1 MIKST
6 KFRFS
11 AHPLSF
17 RFWAVSSVALLLLF
31 NLTHGDDYSSKDQLI
46 ESIHQRVR
54 DLNSRMRAMGGS
66 TVTDIETPYN
76 SISNEQDKSYEK
88 IGSESIPLNIKSK
101 RAVSPEEIPPYE
113 PNTGFYF
120 LPFAGTASINDVEY
134 LPPNLMISKVRSN
147 VGYSIGAR
155 FGYRWKYFYLEER
168 FSYMD
173 AKLEHIEFVGN
184 TPQPISG
191 EISSLSLQQA
201 FGLNFDFNHWIGIQ
215 FGVGAGISQQEFFVS
230 LSPNSSM
237 QEEDWVFSYD
247 GIIGLT
253 FQPVG
258 YFRGGINYRWL
269 RTEGL
274 GGFSSTDMHL
284 IELCIGIQF

>member
-6 KFRFS
+6 KFCFS

-168 FSYMD
+168 FSHME
-173 AKLEHIEFVGN
+173 AKLEHIEFPAN
-184 TPQPISG
+184 SPLPISG
-191 EISSLSLQQA
+191 EISSLSFQQA
-201 FGLNFDFNHWIGIQ
+201 LGLNFDFNHWIGIQ
-215 FGVGAGISQQEFFVS
+215 FGVGAGISQQEFSASFA
-230 LSPNSSM
+230 PYSSILV
-237 QEEDWVFSYD
+237 EDWVFSYD

-253 FQPVG
+253 FQPIG

-269 RTEGL
+269 RTEAL
-274 GGFSSTDMHL
+274 EGFSSTDMHL

>member
-1 MIKST
+1 MIKFP
-6 KFRFS
+6 KFCFS
-11 AHPLSF
+11 VHPLSF
-17 RFWAVSSVALLLLF
+17 RFWVVLPVALLLLF
-31 NLTHGDDYSSKDQLI
+31 NLTHGDKYSSKDQLI

-54 DLNSRMRAMGGS
+54 DLNSRMKAMGGS
-66 TVTDIETPYN
+66 TVADSEITNE
-76 SISNEQDKSYEK
+76 SIFNEQDRSYDNIE
-88 IGSESIPLNIKSK
+88 SESIRLNRDSKGVPANKMPPL
-101 RAVSPEEIPPYE
+101 ET
-113 PNTGFYF
+113 NTGFYF
-120 LPFAGTASINDVEY
+120 LPFVGTALINDVEF
-134 LPPNLMISKVRSN
+134 LPAGGNTSKVQSK
-147 VGYSIGAR
+147 VGYSLGAR

-191 EISSLSLQQA
+191 EISSLSFQQA

-269 RTEGL
+269 RTEEL